1 MPSKI
6 ASMTNAIK
14 VQTSITVM
22 RSPPFGVDRPP
33 SDSPII
39 SSLSNLVNIPQQKT
53 KPLDAQRASWYNL
66 CYKGG
71 SRGQTAVVPKSSLQL
86 VETPLLSLGGGYFF
100 M

>member
-1 MPSKI
+1 MLAMIAMPSKI

-39 SSLSNLVNIPQQKT
+39 SSLSNPVNPCASFERGDFAPYSTHKFCLFAKT
-53 KPLDAQRASWYNL
+53 T
-66 CYKGG
+66 
-71 SRGQTAVVPKSSLQL
+71 SRFPSKIKLKSERQEAL
-86 VETPLLSLGGGYFF
+86 
-100 M
+100 

>member
-1 MPSKI
+1 MIAMPSKI

-53 KPLDAQRASWYNL
+53 KPLTRNGLRAIIFAIRVASM
-66 CYKGG
+66 
-71 SRGQTAVVPKSSLQL
+71 AVDGFPSM
-86 VETPLLSLGGGYFF
+86 F
-100 M
+100 

>member
-1 MPSKI
+1 MIAMPSKI

-22 RSPPFGVDRPP
+22 RSPPFEVDRPP

-53 KPLDAQRASWYNL
+53 KPLTRNGLRAIIFAIRVASM
-66 CYKGG
+66 
-71 SRGQTAVVPKSSLQL
+71 AVDGFPSM
-86 VETPLLSLGGGYFF
+86 F
-100 M
+100 